1 MVLRNHTRRIGLF
14 AWSMF
19 LLAVMLLLL
28 TELPKFPLG
37 MITLSFIGLALLTMR
52 NHTRRIGSMLLF
64 VACVMFTFTTHTVSA
79 GEIAAPM
86 PIPACAAAESEAV
99 SGDTMTVDMV
109 IYEIMLAELKKDGI
123 SEISENAARFVPT
136 RRLGLIQRIAAR
148 RVTAN
153 PSPPPADTVGGSLV
167 PFMLLD
173 EKGITGVTFSASNDA
188 TRLLLDA
195 LASTNN
201 LSILSLPQVTTMVGT
216 PVHVVQG
223 IEPQLL
229 GMKLLPVRLEDGK
242 VFTEIFVKWTKI
254 HDGKEVTNQV
264 EMSANLP
271 TDNGTSVITGR
282 KLGDKEILLIVTA
295 YQRQDTVP
303 VAVAQSIYDPQ

>member
-1 MVLRNHTRRIGLF
+1 MFAAHT
-14 AWSMF
+14 A
-19 LLAVMLLLL
+19 
-28 TELPKFPLG
+28 
-37 MITLSFIGLALLTMR
+37 
-52 NHTRRIGSMLLF
+52 
-64 VACVMFTFTTHTVSA
+64 SA
-79 GEIAAPM
+79 GEIAVAM
-86 PIPACAAAESEAV
+86 PISACVATESEVV
-99 SGDTMTVDMV
+99 SGDIMTVDMV
-109 IYEIMLAELKKDGI
+109 VYKIMLAELKRDG
-123 SEISENAARFVPT
+123 ISENAARVVPT

-148 RVTAN
+148 RVAAN
-153 PSPPPADTVGGSLV
+153 PSPPPADTVGNSLA

-173 EKGITGVTFSASNDA
+173 ERGITGVTFSASNDA

-229 GMKLLPVRLEDGK
+229 DMRLLPVRLEDGK

-254 HDGKEVTNQV
+254 HDGKEETNQV

-271 TDNGTSVITGR
+271 TDYDTSLITGR
-282 KLGDKEILLIVTA
+282 TFGDKTLLLIV
-295 YQRQDTVP
+295 RSHHWQDAVP
-303 VAVAQSIYDPQ
+303 VVAVAQSMYDQQ